1 MRAQLVGVTKHHG
14 GQVVLD
20 GASVAVGPRARIG
33 LVGPNGVGKSTVLRL
48 LAGEETPDG
57 GAVVLD
63 PPDLTVAHMPQEPDV
78 RPGETLLEALAR
90 RTGIAAA
97 EQELQAAA
105 TTLAGG
111 GDDAA
116 AAGRYDRALS
126 RFLALGGGDLEPRAA
141 KLCAA
146 LRLGV
151 DLGRRLDGLS
161 GGESG
166 RASLAAALLARADV
180 LLLDEPT
187 NDLDGDGLARLEA
200 FVASYPGAVVV
211 VSHDRA
217 FLDATVDHIAEID
230 PRSRR
235 IVEWSGGWSE
245 YAERRDAARAEAY
258 DALTRAEERRGE
270 LTTLLSHRRTEAR
283 AGGAAAN
290 RRGTHALMTK
300 VRQAERLLERNPL
313 PEKPFEPWELRLEL
327 RSSGR
332 VSAPAARLDGAVVE
346 RGATT
351 VGPLDLEVQPGER
364 VAVTGRN
371 GSGKTTLLR
380 ALLGELELAAGARAL
395 GRGAVAGVI
404 TQERRSYISAQPLLD
419 AFTGETGLSPV
430 DGRTLLAKFGL
441 GADHVS
447 RACSTLSPGER
458 TRAHLAELQAAG
470 VNLLVLDEPTNHL
483 DLEAVEQLEQAL
495 AAYDGTVVVV
505 SHDRRFLEAVAPT
518 RSVSLDPPAPGVSAG
533 DGDPEDPADRGDG
546 HAGDADRERP
556 GEPRRK
562 QHPPE
567 GDR

>member
-14 GQVVLD
+14 GQLVLD
-20 GASVAVGPRARIG
+20 CASLAVGPRARIG
-33 LVGPNGVGKSTVLRL
+33 LVGPNGIGKSTVLRL
-48 LAGEETPDG
+48 LAGEEAPDG

-63 PPDLTVAHMPQEPDV
+63 PPDLTVAHMPQEHDA
-78 RPGETLLEALAR
+78 RPGETLIERLAR

-97 EQELQAAA
+97 EHELEAAAA
-105 TTLAGG
+105 TLAD

-116 AAGRYDRALS
+116 VAAGRYDRALS
-126 RFLALGGGDLEPRAA
+126 RFLALGGGDLESRAA
-141 KLCAA
+141 KLCSA

-151 DLGRRLDGLS
+151 DLGRPLDGLS
-161 GGESG
+161 GGEAG
-166 RASLAAALLARADV
+166 RASLAAALLARADL

-187 NDLDGDGLARLEA
+187 NDLDGDGLERLEA

-217 FLDATVDHIAEID
+217 FLDASVDRVAEID

-245 YAERRDAARAEAY
+245 YAERRDAARTAAY
-258 DALTRAEERRGE
+258 DTLARAQERRRE

-283 AGGAAAN
+283 AGGAAAD

-327 RSSGR
+327 RASGR

-346 RGATT
+346 RGTT
-351 VGPLDLEVQPGER
+351 TIGPLDLEVQPGER
-364 VAVTGRN
+364 VALTGRN

-380 ALLGELELAAGARAL
+380 ALLGELEVTSGTRAL
-395 GRGAVAGVI
+395 GRGAVPGVI
-404 TQERRSYISAQPLLD
+404 SQERRSYTSAEPLLE
-419 AFTGETGLSPV
+419 AFIRATGLTPV
-430 DGRTLLAKFGL
+430 DARTLLAKFGL

-447 RACSTLSPGER
+447 RSCATLSPGER

-495 AAYDGTVVVV
+495 AGYDGTLLVV

-518 RSVSLDPPAPGVSAG
+518 RTVSLDPVPGGSRG
-533 DGDPEDPADRGDG
+533 DGDPEDPADRRERN
-546 HAGDADRERP
+546 AGDADRDRP
-556 GEPRRK
+556 GEPRWKERS
-562 QHPPE
+562 PDE
-567 GDR
+567 ER

>member
-1 MRAQLVGVTKHHG
+1 MRAQLVGVTLHHG

-20 GASVAVGPRARIG
+20 GATLAVAPRARFG

-48 LAGEETPDG
+48 LAGEEEPDG

-63 PPDLTVAHMPQEPDV
+63 PPDLTVAHMPQEHDA
-78 RPGETLLEALAR
+78 RLGETLMERLAR

-97 EQELQAAA
+97 EHELKAAAA
-105 TTLAGG
+105 TLAN

-116 AAGRYDRALS
+116 VAAGRYDRALS
-126 RFLALGGGDLEPRAA
+126 RFLALGGGDLESRAA
-141 KLCAA
+141 KLCGA

-151 DLGRRLDGLS
+151 DLGRPLDGLS
-161 GGESG
+161 GGEAG
-166 RASLAAALLARADV
+166 RASLAAALLARADL

-187 NDLDGDGLARLEA
+187 NDLDGDGLERLET

-211 VSHDRA
+211 VSHDRE
-217 FLDATVDHIAEID
+217 FLDASVERVAEID

-245 YAERRDAARAEAY
+245 YAARRDAARTTAY
-258 DALTRAEERRGE
+258 DTLARAQERRRE

-283 AGGAAAN
+283 AGGAAAD

-327 RSSGR
+327 RASGR
-332 VSAPAARLDGAVVE
+332 VSAPAARLDGAVVK
-346 RGATT
+346 RGTT
-351 VGPLDLEVQPGER
+351 TIGPLDLEVHPGER
-364 VAVTGRN
+364 VALTGRN
-371 GSGKTTLLR
+371 GSGKTTLLG
-380 ALLGELELAAGARAL
+380 ALLGELELTSGTRAL
-395 GRGAVAGVI
+395 GRGVVPGVI
-404 TQERRSYISAQPLLD
+404 TQERRAYTSAEPLLE
-419 AFTGETGLSPV
+419 AFIHATGLPPV
-430 DGRTLLAKFGL
+430 DARTLLAKFGL

-447 RACSTLSPGER
+447 RSCETLSPGER

-495 AAYDGTVVVV
+495 AGYDGTLLVV

-518 RSVSLDPPAPGVSAG
+518 RTVSLDPVPGGSRG
-533 DGDPEDPADRGDG
+533 DADPEDPADRREGN
-546 HAGDADRERP
+546 AGDADRDRP

-562 QHPPE
+562 ERSPE
-567 GDR
+567 DER